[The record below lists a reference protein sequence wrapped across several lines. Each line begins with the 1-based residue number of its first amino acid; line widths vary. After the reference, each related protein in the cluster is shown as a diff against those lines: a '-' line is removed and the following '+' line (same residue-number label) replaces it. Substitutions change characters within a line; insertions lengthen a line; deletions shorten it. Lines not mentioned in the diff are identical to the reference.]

1 MVSADITIGILG
13 DEDTDEIV
21 ALYDRVSVT
30 EPGIGP
36 VPKPAWQR
44 FVKMPQNLDGRD
56 FRVARSGQRIV
67 ALAELHLKDQGQHLV
82 RFCKLVVDPAYRRR
96 GIATALLN
104 DLLKIDPQESFL
116 TFQCLVHS
124 SWITGLAFLRAF
136 GFAYIESEY
145 GMRCSRLLPVAAYP
159 LSSPVLERV
168 APPESYAADIARIHN
183 EAYRN
188 DAAFRSFTT
197 EEMAHELRGYELWI
211 ARDDARVLGFCQ
223 IEREAALIWLESVA
237 VDPNF
242 QRSGLGTALLYRV
255 MQNAQLS
262 NNHPAALNVSSKNP
276 RAIAVY
282 ERLGFVKHQETQ
294 RFSAPRSDLVA
305 AMARRE
311 KE

>member
-1 MVSADITIGILG
+1 MPACAALCENAAKSGREGLSSGSIWPTHCRSRRVAFEGPRPASCAILQAG
-13 DEDTDEIV
+13 CRS
-21 ALYDRVSVT
+21 RVPP
-30 EPGIGP
+30 PGNCDSI
-36 VPKPAWQR
+36 AQR
-44 FVKMPQNLDGRD
+44 FTEDRSAGKLFDVSMPGSQLVDNWISIPPGLWLCLHRKRIRD
-56 FRVARSGQRIV
+56 AMFA
-67 ALAELHLKDQGQHLV
+67 ALTRCRLPA
-82 RFCKLVVDPAYRRR
+82 DP
-96 GIATALLN
+96 L
-104 DLLKIDPQESFL
+104 
-116 TFQCLVHS
+116 
-124 SWITGLAFLRAF
+124 
-136 GFAYIESEY
+136 
-145 GMRCSRLLPVAAYP
+145 
-159 LSSPVLERV
+159 
-168 APPESYAADIARIHN
+168 ADIARIHN

-197 EEMAHELRGYELWI
+197 AEMAHELRGYELWI